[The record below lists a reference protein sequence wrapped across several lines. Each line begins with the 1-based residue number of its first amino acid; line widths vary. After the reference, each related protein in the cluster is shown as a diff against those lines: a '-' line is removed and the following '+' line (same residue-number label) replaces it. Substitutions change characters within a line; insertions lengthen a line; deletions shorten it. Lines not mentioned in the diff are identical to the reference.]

1 MEMLEIIH
9 NNCRRVK
16 EQRRLQE
23 EVKNAEERNKK
34 LEYKLEQEKGTK
46 NNVIL
51 FSGLV
56 MIFLL
61 TLLGLALGF

>member
-16 EQRRLQE
+16 EQRKLQE

>member
-23 EVKNAEERNKK
+23 EVKNAEERNKE

>member
-16 EQRRLQE
+16 EQKKLQE
-23 EVKNAEERNKK
+23 EVKNAEERNKE

>member
-23 EVKNAEERNKK
+23 EVKNVEKRNKK